1 MIKEKIDGRKVV
13 KGGLKLFG
21 RCAVDMA
28 VCALPAAVLPLAVL
42 SAPVGI
48 MVVIG
53 GAICTEVVCGAQ
65 YDKKVDEIV
74 DGCADHFKE
83 TAKEVKE
90 CMDAIKKD
98 DKEKT

>member
-1 MIKEKIDGRKVV
+1 MIKEKINGRKVV